1 MIDRIEYS
9 ITDNCNLNCAYCCH
23 YAPIATKYFVR
34 LDKFEDDITQLAVLT
49 NQGKDLGTLGLLG
62 GEPLLH
68 PDLIEMCYHAR
79 IMLPYS
85 RIRITTNGLL
95 LKKLSKPD
103 LCCLR
108 RFDVEVLISKY
119 RDTDNFDEMA
129 NLLEEYGIVHKFC
142 QNNNL
147 VLFAKYGMDET
158 GSQDKEESHNNC
170 ELWTEYYT
178 CHELREGKLYP
189 CSQIAR
195 AAVLNKRFGTNFKVT
210 ENDYIDIYKHNLTEI
225 EEFLKH
231 PVDFCKYCKTKSWDN
246 NVGTWKLS
254 TKKKEEF
261 V

>member
-34 LDKFEDDITQLAVLT
+34 LDKFEDDITQLAILT

-68 PDLIEMCYHAR
+68 PNLIEMCYHAR

-85 RIRITTNGLL
+85 RVRITTNGLL

-108 RFDVEVLISKY
+108 RFDIEVLISKY
-119 RDTDNFDEMA
+119 RDTDNFDEMV
-129 NLLEEYGIVHKFC
+129 NLLEEYKIVHKFC

-147 VLFAKYGMDET
+147 IQFAKYGMDET

-170 ELWTEYYT
+170 ELWKEYYT

-195 AAVLNKRFGTNFKVT
+195 ATVLNKRFGTNFKVT
-210 ENDYIDIYKHNLTEI
+210 DNDYINIYKHNLAEI

-231 PVDFCKYCKTKSWDN
+231 PVDFCKYCKTKSWNN

-254 TKKKEEF
+254 TKQKEEF

>member
-129 NLLEEYGIVHKFC
+129 NLLEEYRIVHKFC
-142 QNNNL
+142 QNDNL

-158 GSQDKEESHNNC
+158 GSQDKEESHNKC
-170 ELWTEYYT
+170 ELWKEYYT

-210 ENDYIDIYKHNLTEI
+210 EN
-225 EEFLKH
+225 
-231 PVDFCKYCKTKSWDN
+231 

-254 TKKKEEF
+254 TKQKEEF